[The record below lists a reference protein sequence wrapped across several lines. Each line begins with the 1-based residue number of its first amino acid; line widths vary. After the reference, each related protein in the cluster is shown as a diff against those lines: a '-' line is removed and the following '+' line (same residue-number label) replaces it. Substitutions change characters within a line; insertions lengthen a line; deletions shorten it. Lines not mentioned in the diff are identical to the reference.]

1 MGDIENI
8 YAEPLRDIGTI
19 KVLVEIAMLN
29 QDYQAAHKWIAQAM
43 VLCDDQT
50 LYASLYQRMVF
61 VLCHDKTISDSL
73 TPMHCIKRANEQKE
87 SKEALFARILMLC
100 EDDKLEAAEPYM
112 NKLSEQYPKD
122 PFVAILRGLFEHLME
137 EVEDAQSIWQQQF
150 DTINVRN
157 D

>member
-1 MGDIENI
+1 
-8 YAEPLRDIGTI
+8 
-19 KVLVEIAMLN
+19 
-29 QDYQAAHKWIAQAM
+29 
-43 VLCDDQT
+43 
-50 LYASLYQRMVF
+50 
-61 VLCHDKTISDSL
+61 
-73 TPMHCIKRANEQKE
+73 MHCIKRANEQKE

-100 EDDKLEAAEPYM
+100 EDDTLEAAEPYM

-157 D
+157 QDEQIRQEDEEKAEVEEQQDEEL